1 MREGTKTALLAEGR
15 IEEEIVKRAIAA
27 AEQAPPADRVR
38 TGLEAVIDYAE
49 TDPAAARAALSSL
62 RGDHDALA
70 RLEACLEGSAERAT
84 LALGAAIQVALT
96 ELASPNPNLRRR
108 LPELERWLEDTW

>member
-1 MREGTKTALLAEGR
+1 VREGTKTAPLAEGR
-15 IEEEIVKRAIAA
+15 IEEGIVKRAIAA

-49 TDPAAARAALSSL
+49 TDPAAARAALSCL
-62 RGDHDALA
+62 RGDHASLA
-70 RLEACLEGSAERAT
+70 RLEACLWGGAEQAT

-96 ELASPNPNLRRR
+96 ELSSPAPDLRQR
-108 LPELERWLEDTW
+108 LPELERWLEGAW